1 MDTNP
6 DGPPSKLALPR
17 AAGYDRI
24 KFMKTRS
31 ALRWVLPAIL
41 ACVLLFPS
49 RLVSQA
55 PTAILATGTNQDASE
70 SRPAGTPGTGAE
82 EGSADDPDDAQQPTF
97 QVEIEVVTVPV
108 TVTDAEGEFVT
119 DLNPSDFRL
128 RDNGKDQKIEG
139 FEQSWEPISMVVVVE
154 TSSRIQSQLAEV
166 GRTGILFTQLI
177 MGESGE
183 AAVITFDREIKLA
196 QDFTENADLVE
207 GALKN
212 LKAGGGD
219 VRLSD
224 ALSRAMYLLQ
234 RRPKERRK
242 VIVVLSE
249 ARDNGSSNTPGFV
262 LRSAQQLG
270 ISIYTVGLSSL
281 NSMFARPGSQAGS
294 SPFPPGVAARPTP
307 SNTPPIPSTQT
318 NIGAANL
325 DMLPIIEELVSY
337 TKGVLGG
344 NPLTFFAQGTGA
356 VEFSGGGDDVEQA
369 LGRIGRELRNQYL
382 LTYRPNNLDKPEFHG
397 IQVILSRPGLR
408 VRTRPGY
415 MYAGLHRPGGAASPS
430 EPAPQ
435 AQPASRE

>member
-1 MDTNP
+1 
-6 DGPPSKLALPR
+6 
-17 AAGYDRI
+17 
-24 KFMKTRS
+24 MKTRR
-31 ALRWVLPAIL
+31 ARRWVVPAIL
-41 ACVLLFPS
+41 GWVLLFPS
-49 RLVSQA
+49 RMVAQA
-55 PTAILATGTNQDASE
+55 PTAILTTGTNQDVSE
-70 SRPAGTPGTGAE
+70 SRPAGTPGTSAE
-82 EGSADDPDDAQQPTF
+82 GELADDQQPTF

-177 MGESGE
+177 LGESGE

-212 LKAGGGD
+212 LKSGGDD

-224 ALSRAMYLLQ
+224 ALTRAMFLLQ

-270 ISIYTVGLSSL
+270 ISIYTVSLSSL
-281 NSMFARPGSQAGS
+281 KSMFARPGSQAGS

-307 SNTPPIPSTQT
+307 SNAPPIPSTQT

-382 LTYRPNNLDKPEFHG
+382 LTYRPNNLDAPAFHG

-415 MYAGLHRPGGAASPS
+415 MYAGPHRAGGASSPS
-430 EPAPQ
+430 DAAPG
-435 AQPASRE
+435 P